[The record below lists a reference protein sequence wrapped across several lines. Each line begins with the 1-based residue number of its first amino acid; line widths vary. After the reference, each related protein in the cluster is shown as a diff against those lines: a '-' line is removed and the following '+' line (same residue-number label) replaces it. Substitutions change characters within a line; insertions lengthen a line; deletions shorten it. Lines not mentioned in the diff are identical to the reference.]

1 MVSVGYNSSVRL
13 GTKKL
18 LSHQLAI
25 NNNNNNNTNNNNNNN
40 NNNNIKTYKPQISIF
55 IIHSK
60 YFQVSDWLKPHA

>member
-25 NNNNNNNTNNNNNNN
+25 NNNNNNN

>member
-25 NNNNNNNTNNNNNNN
+25 NNNNTNNNNNN

>member
-25 NNNNNNNTNNNNNNN
+25 NNNNTNNNNN

>member
-25 NNNNNNNTNNNNNNN
+25 NNNNTNNNN